1 MSLIGLHSIT
11 LERGILKSILKNGA
25 SALDIAAP
33 LLGSGERHF
42 LDEIRQ
48 NIYDTLIELY
58 NSNANI
64 GTSLVFE
71 KIKSR
76 SGFNQSIR
84 EEFAKVNVA
93 REVEDLTEACN
104 LLLDYSMK
112 RKIGDITSKAIN
124 DITIKDDKP
133 YSVIVDEIV
142 DKLTS
147 INPYETVSYNN
158 LDINLNVA
166 LEEINKRI
174 YNYQNNISDGIHPGF
189 KPLKEHIGDLTGN
202 QFIVIAGRPGQG
214 KTAFVVSMMLEMAKQ
229 DIPVAFF
236 SLEMDRQQLMDRI
249 ISRESGISL
258 LKIRTGNL
266 MDYDTD
272 AIAMAYHKSYD
283 LQLLIDD
290 SSRLTINMLRSKM
303 RNMIKEY
310 GVKAIFIDYLQLM
323 SAPGDYKSEES
334 KVAYLSN
341 SLKKLSK
348 DYNVPIIC
356 LAQLN
361 REVEKRA
368 SEDARPQ
375 LSDLRGSGA
384 IEMDADIVMF
394 IHKGVVDIAKQRQGA
409 VGVIHEFRFDKALT
423 SFYSI

>member
-1 MSLIGLHSIT
+1 MSLIGINSIT
-11 LERGILKSILKNGA
+11 LERGILKSIIKNGA
-25 SALDIAAP
+25 SALDTVAP

-42 LDEIRQ
+42 LDEVRQ
-48 NIYDTLIELY
+48 NLYDTLLSLY
-58 NSNANI
+58 NSNTKI
-64 GTSLVFE
+64 GASVVFE
-71 KIKSR
+71 KLKSK
-76 SGFNQSIR
+76 SGFNHVVK
-84 EEFAKVNVA
+84 EEYSKINIS

-104 LLLDYSMK
+104 MLLDYSMK

-124 DITIKDDKP
+124 DITAKDDKP
-133 YSVIVDEIV
+133 YTEIVDELV
-142 DKLTS
+142 NKLTS
-147 INPYETVSYNN
+147 INPYENVSYYNM
-158 LDINLNVA
+158 DVNLNVA

-189 KPLKEHIGDLTGN
+189 KPLKDHIGDLTGN

-249 ISRESGISL
+249 ISRESCVSL
-258 LKIRTGNL
+258 VKIRSGNL
-266 MDYDTD
+266 NSVETD
-272 AIAMAYHKSYD
+272 AIALAYHKSYD
-283 LQLLIDD
+283 FQIVIDD

-310 GVKAIFIDYLQLM
+310 GIKAVFIDYLQLM
-323 SAPGDYKSEES
+323 SATSEYKSEES

-368 SEDARPQ
+368 SEDSRPQ

-409 VGVIHEFRFDKALT
+409 VGTIQEFRFDKALT